1 MSVSINNLFNYSR
14 SLPVPF
20 DTMTNKKVKVASMYG
35 AKTESTLCGSVIKAV
50 HAMCR
55 CMNGTGE
62 GAVGQID
69 TNKSVAE
76 YKSSVGPDAYHLV
89 VFDAASGSALA
100 SVYDKNTELIEQY
113 VAHPSQR
120 DGAAIF
126 FALMPFLMSDAEFDE
141 TFQEYYD
148 QFIAGYPDMAKAT
161 ESMAILCDNA
171 YRRIK
176 DDTCP
181 AHINITVDK
190 SGNLMRVSQGQLDSG
205 SFVPTS
211 VTAGEFT
218 IFAKTGPAVIK
229 KAGVVVEHTDFVGK
243 YPLTPGRTLSA
254 LELSLIPKLPEWY
267 IIPPEVVDICKHAQK
282 TTGRPMQMRNFLLRG
297 PAGTGKTMGAKAI
310 AAGLGLPYMKYTC
323 SANTEIFDFTGMIFP
338 ETDAVST
345 GSSELDREREILKS
359 MGGIS
364 YANVAKLMRLPDLD
378 DMDYDPAGVYQA
390 LTGVENLAATVQ
402 DCMSVV
408 LEKVT
413 EKVQALS
420 KRAENRQSSGQNYTY
435 VETDFV
441 KALKHGY
448 LVEVQEPSTI
458 IQPGVLVG
466 LNSLLEQEGSITLPT
481 GEIIRRHPDTVVIVT
496 TNVSYEGC
504 RSMNQSV
511 VDRMSLVKDIELPEP
526 EVMVQRAMA
535 VTGCADEYEN
545 LAAAAKKFYVQERKE
560 SKLQKALEAAL
571 KMVNELKTK
580 VAALTAELA
589 EHKSVRGQLRTVDLE
604 KENGELRGKL
614 RKYEDVIS
622 RHNLWS
628 YFSQHR
634 RSEIDRG
641 ESR

>member
-126 FALMPFLMSDAEFDE
+126 FALMPFLMSDVEFDE

-345 GSSELDREREILKS
+345 GSPELDREREILKS

-420 KRAENRQSSGQNYTY
+420 KRAENHQSSGQNYTY

-535 VTGCADEYEN
+535 VTGCADEY
-545 LAAAAKKFYVQERKE
+545 LVSQMVQVVNDMADYCRKN
-560 SKLQKALEAAL
+560 SITDGACGMRSLI
-571 KMVNELKTK
+571 
-580 VAALTAELA
+580 
-589 EHKSVRGQLRTVDLE
+589 DW
-604 KENGELRGKL
+604 
-614 RKYEDVIS
+614 VIS
-622 RHNLWS
+622 A
-628 YFSQHR
+628 
-634 RSEIDRG
+634 EISGDPYLSAKYTVISKATADEEDR
-641 ESR
+641 EALITTILDPMFAPKRKRTSA

>member
-190 SGNLMRVSQGQLDSG
+190 TGNLMRVSQGQLDSG

-211 VTAGEFT
+211 VTAVEFT

-345 GSSELDREREILKS
+345 GSSELDREREIFKS

-364 YANVAKLMRLPDLD
+364 YANVAKLLRLPDLD

-420 KRAENRQSSGQNYTY
+420 KRAEDRQSSGQNYTY

-535 VTGCADEYEN
+535 VTGCADEY
-545 LAAAAKKFYVQERKE
+545 LVSQMVQVVNDMADYCRKN
-560 SKLQKALEAAL
+560 SITDGACGMRSLI
-571 KMVNELKTK
+571 
-580 VAALTAELA
+580 
-589 EHKSVRGQLRTVDLE
+589 DW
-604 KENGELRGKL
+604 
-614 RKYEDVIS
+614 VIS
-622 RHNLWS
+622 A
-628 YFSQHR
+628 
-634 RSEIDRG
+634 EISGDPYLSAKYTVISKATADEEDR
-641 ESR
+641 EALITTILDPMFAPKRKRTSA

>member
-254 LELSLIPKLPEWY
+254 LEQCLIPKLPEWY

-345 GSSELDREREILKS
+345 GSPELDREREILKS

-420 KRAENRQSSGQNYTY
+420 KRAESRQSSGQNYTY

-511 VDRMSLVKDIELPEP
+511 VDRMSLVKDIDLPEP

-535 VTGCADEYEN
+535 VTGCADEY
-545 LAAAAKKFYVQERKE
+545 LVSQMVQVVNDMADYCRKN
-560 SKLQKALEAAL
+560 SITDGTCGMRSLI
-571 KMVNELKTK
+571 
-580 VAALTAELA
+580 
-589 EHKSVRGQLRTVDLE
+589 DW
-604 KENGELRGKL
+604 
-614 RKYEDVIS
+614 VIS
-622 RHNLWS
+622 A
-628 YFSQHR
+628 
-634 RSEIDRG
+634 EISGDPYLSAKYTVISKATADEEDR
-641 ESR
+641 EALITTILDPMFAPKRKRTSA

>member
-35 AKTESTLCGSVIKAV
+35 AKTESTLCASVIKAV

-254 LELSLIPKLPEWY
+254 LEQSLIPKLPEWY

-345 GSSELDREREILKS
+345 GSPELDREREILKS

-420 KRAENRQSSGQNYTY
+420 KRAENRQSSGQNYAY

-504 RSMNQSV
+504 RQMNQSV

-526 EVMVQRAMA
+526 EVMVERAMA
-535 VTGCADEYEN
+535 VTGCADEY
-545 LAAAAKKFYVQERKE
+545 LVSQMVQVVNDMADYCRKN
-560 SKLQKALEAAL
+560 SITDGACGMRSLI
-571 KMVNELKTK
+571 
-580 VAALTAELA
+580 
-589 EHKSVRGQLRTVDLE
+589 DW
-604 KENGELRGKL
+604 
-614 RKYEDVIS
+614 VIS
-622 RHNLWS
+622 A
-628 YFSQHR
+628 
-634 RSEIDRG
+634 EISGDPYLSAKYTVISKATADEEDR
-641 ESR
+641 EALITTILDPMFAPKRKRTSA

>member
-218 IFAKTGPAVIK
+218 IFAKTGPSVIK

-243 YPLTPGRTLSA
+243 YPLTPRRTLSA

-282 TTGRPMQMRNFLLRG
+282 TTGRPIQMRNFLLRG

-345 GSSELDREREILKS
+345 GSPELDREREILKS

-420 KRAENRQSSGQNYTY
+420 KRAENRQSSGQNYAY

-511 VDRMSLVKDIELPEP
+511 VDRMSLVKDINLPEP

-535 VTGCADEYEN
+535 VTGCADEY
-545 LAAAAKKFYVQERKE
+545 LVSQMVQVVNDMADYCRKN
-560 SKLQKALEAAL
+560 SITDGACGMRSLI
-571 KMVNELKTK
+571 
-580 VAALTAELA
+580 
-589 EHKSVRGQLRTVDLE
+589 DW
-604 KENGELRGKL
+604 
-614 RKYEDVIS
+614 VIS
-622 RHNLWS
+622 A
-628 YFSQHR
+628 
-634 RSEIDRG
+634 EISGDPYLSAKYTVISKATADEEDR
-641 ESR
+641 EALITTILDPMFAPKRKRTSA

>member
-229 KAGVVVEHTDFVGK
+229 KADVVVEHTDFVGK

-364 YANVAKLMRLPDLD
+364 YANVAKLLRLPDLD

-408 LEKVT
+408 LEKVM

-420 KRAENRQSSGQNYTY
+420 KRTENRQSSGQNYTY

-448 LVEVQEPSTI
+448 LVEIQEPSTI

-535 VTGCADEYEN
+535 VTGCADEY
-545 LAAAAKKFYVQERKE
+545 LVSQMVQVVNDMADYCRKN
-560 SKLQKALEAAL
+560 SITDGACGMRSLI
-571 KMVNELKTK
+571 
-580 VAALTAELA
+580 
-589 EHKSVRGQLRTVDLE
+589 DW
-604 KENGELRGKL
+604 
-614 RKYEDVIS
+614 VIS
-622 RHNLWS
+622 A
-628 YFSQHR
+628 
-634 RSEIDRG
+634 EISGDPYLSAKYTVISKATADEEDR
-641 ESR
+641 EALITTILDPMFAPKRKRTSA

>member
-1 MSVSINNLFNYSR
+1 MSASINNLFNYSR

-345 GSSELDREREILKS
+345 GSPELDREREILKS

-364 YANVAKLMRLPDLD
+364 YANVAKLLRFPDLD

-420 KRAENRQSSGQNYTY
+420 KRAETCQSSGQNYTY

-504 RSMNQSV
+504 RQMNQSV

-535 VTGCADEYEN
+535 VTGCADEY
-545 LAAAAKKFYVQERKE
+545 LVSQMVQVVNDMADYCRKN
-560 SKLQKALEAAL
+560 SITDGACGMRSLI
-571 KMVNELKTK
+571 
-580 VAALTAELA
+580 
-589 EHKSVRGQLRTVDLE
+589 DW
-604 KENGELRGKL
+604 
-614 RKYEDVIS
+614 VIS
-622 RHNLWS
+622 A
-628 YFSQHR
+628 
-634 RSEIDRG
+634 EISGDPYLSAKYTVISKATADEEDR
-641 ESR
+641 EALITTILDPMFAPKRKRTSA

>member
-364 YANVAKLMRLPDLD
+364 YANVAKLLRLPDLD

-390 LTGVENLAATVQ
+390 LTGAENLAATVQ

-420 KRAENRQSSGQNYTY
+420 KRAEDRQSSGQNYTY

-504 RSMNQSV
+504 RQMNQSV

-535 VTGCADEYEN
+535 VTGCADEY
-545 LAAAAKKFYVQERKE
+545 LVSQMVQVVNDMADYCRKN
-560 SKLQKALEAAL
+560 SITDGACGMRSLI
-571 KMVNELKTK
+571 
-580 VAALTAELA
+580 
-589 EHKSVRGQLRTVDLE
+589 DW
-604 KENGELRGKL
+604 
-614 RKYEDVIS
+614 VIS
-622 RHNLWS
+622 A
-628 YFSQHR
+628 
-634 RSEIDRG
+634 EISGDPYLSAKYTVISKATADEEDR
-641 ESR
+641 EALITTILDPMFAPKRKRTSA

>member
-55 CMNGTGE
+55 CINGTGE
-62 GAVGQID
+62 GAVGQLD

-211 VTAGEFT
+211 VTAGAFT

-345 GSSELDREREILKS
+345 GSPELDREREILKS

-504 RSMNQSV
+504 RQMNQSV

-535 VTGCADEYEN
+535 VTGCADEY
-545 LAAAAKKFYVQERKE
+545 LVSQMVQVVNDMADYCRKN
-560 SKLQKALEAAL
+560 SITDGACGMRSLI
-571 KMVNELKTK
+571 
-580 VAALTAELA
+580 
-589 EHKSVRGQLRTVDLE
+589 DW
-604 KENGELRGKL
+604 
-614 RKYEDVIS
+614 VIS
-622 RHNLWS
+622 A
-628 YFSQHR
+628 
-634 RSEIDRG
+634 EISGDPYLSAKYTVISKATADEEDR
-641 ESR
+641 EALITTILDPMFAPKRKRTSA